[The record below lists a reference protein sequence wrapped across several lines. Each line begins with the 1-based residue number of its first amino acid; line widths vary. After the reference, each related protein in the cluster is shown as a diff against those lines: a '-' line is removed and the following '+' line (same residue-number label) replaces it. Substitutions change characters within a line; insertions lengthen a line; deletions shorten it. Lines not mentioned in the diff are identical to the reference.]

1 MRGWWNTMFQP
12 RTDLALE
19 AREIHREESQE
30 EILGVS
36 VDKEEVGD
44 VLITRVEVLNENGAN
59 TMGKP
64 VGKYITLESSS
75 LRKADADFKDE
86 MSKLLAKELKTIV
99 PKKEKEKIKAL
110 VVGLGNRD
118 VTPDS
123 LGPKVVSKI
132 FVTRH
137 LFKFYDKK
145 EDIDVIEM
153 SAVSPGVMGTTGLE
167 ISEVIKGIVDNSKPD
182 IVIAVDA
189 LASRKVERINSTI
202 QISTTG
208 IVPGSGI
215 GNERKALDRS
225 NLGVPVIAIGVP
237 TVVDAATLTSDTIEM
252 VIEAFS
258 KQTKVGSQFYNMLR
272 ELEKEEKYELIK
284 EVLEPYSANI
294 IVTPKG
300 VDEIITNLSQIIA
313 NGINIAMHPG
323 IDLKD
328 VNRYIH

>member
-1 MRGWWNTMFQP
+1 MFKVK
-12 RTDLALE
+12 TDLALE
-19 AREIHREESQE
+19 AREIHREQKRG
-30 EILGVS
+30 EIPGVV
-36 VDKEEVGD
+36 VDKQEIGEV
-44 VLITRVEVLNENGAN
+44 VVTRVEVLDENGADII
-59 TMGKP
+59 GKP
-64 VGKYITLESSS
+64 IGKYVTLESGS

-86 MSKLLAKELKTIV
+86 MSKLLAIELKAVV
-99 PKKEKEKIKAL
+99 PKKENIKVL

-118 VTPDS
+118 ITPDS

-137 LFKFYDKK
+137 LFMFYNKT

-208 IVPGSGI
+208 IRPGSGI
-215 GNERKALDRS
+215 GNERKALDEA

-237 TVVDAATLTSDTIEM
+237 TVVDAATLTSDTIGL
-252 VIEAFS
+252 VINAFS
-258 KQTKVGSQFYNMLR
+258 KQAKVGSKFYNMLE
-272 ELEKEEKYELIK
+272 ELKEEEKYELIK

-300 VDEIITNLSQIIA
+300 VDEIIVNLSQIIA
-313 NGINIAMHPG
+313 NGINIALHPG

-328 VNRYIH
+328 VNRYIN

>member
-1 MRGWWNTMFQP
+1 MWRP
-12 RTDLALE
+12 RTDLASE
-19 AREIHREESQE
+19 AREIHREQSQE

-36 VDKEEVGD
+36 IDKQEIGD
-44 VLITRVEVLNENGAN
+44 VLITRVEVINDDGADAI
-59 TMGKP
+59 GKP
-64 VGKYITLESSS
+64 KGKYITLESSG

-86 MSKLLAKELKTIV
+86 MSKLLAKELKAVV
-99 PKKEKEKIKAL
+99 PERENMKVL

-118 VTPDS
+118 ITPDS
-123 LGPKVVSKI
+123 LGPKVVSKV

-137 LFKFYDKK
+137 LFKFYNKK

-167 ISEVIKGIVDNSKPD
+167 ISEVVKGIVDHSKPD

-202 QISTTG
+202 QISTSG
-208 IVPGSGI
+208 IKPGSGI
-215 GNERKALDRS
+215 GNERKALDES

-237 TVVDAATLTSDTIEM
+237 TVVDAATLTNDTIEL
-252 VIEAFS
+252 VINAFS
-258 KQTKVGSQFYNMLR
+258 KHTKVGSQFYNMLK
-272 ELEKEEKYELIK
+272 ELKKEEKYELIK

-300 VDEIITNLSQIIA
+300 VDEIIVNLSQIIA
-313 NGINIAMHPG
+313 NGINIALHPG

>member
-1 MRGWWNTMFQP
+1 MFQL
-12 RTDLALE
+12 RTGLALE
-19 AREIHREESQE
+19 AREIYKEQSQE
-30 EILGVS
+30 ELPGVS
-36 VDKEEVGD
+36 VDKQEVGD
-44 VLITRVEVLNENGAN
+44 VLITRVEVLDDNGAN
-59 TMGKP
+59 ALGKP
-64 VGKYITLESSS
+64 KGKYITLESSS

-86 MSKLLAKELKTIV
+86 MSKLLAKELKAVV
-99 PKKEKEKIKAL
+99 PKKENIKVL
-110 VVGLGNRD
+110 VVGLGNQNI
-118 VTPDS
+118 TPDS

-132 FVTRH
+132 FITRH
-137 LFKFYDKK
+137 FFKFYNKK

-167 ISEVIKGIVDNSKPD
+167 ISEVVKGIVDNSKPD

-189 LASRKVERINSTI
+189 LASRRVERINSTI

-215 GNERKALDRS
+215 GNVRKALDEP

-252 VIEAFS
+252 VINAFS
-258 KQTKVGSQFYNMLR
+258 RQTKVGSQFYNMLK
-272 ELEKEEKYELIK
+272 ELKREEKYELIK

-300 VDEIITNLSQIIA
+300 VDEIIVNLSQIIA

-328 VNRYIH
+328 VNRYIQ

>member
-1 MRGWWNTMFQP
+1 MFRP
-12 RTDLALE
+12 RTDLASE
-19 AREIHREESQE
+19 AREIHREQGQE
-30 EILGVS
+30 DILGVS
-36 VDKEEVGD
+36 IDKENIGD
-44 VLITRVEVLNENGAN
+44 VLVTRVEVLDDNGAEAI
-59 TMGKP
+59 GKP
-64 VGKYITLESSS
+64 KGKYITLESSS

-86 MSKLLAKELKTIV
+86 MSKLLAKELKAVV
-99 PKKEKEKIKAL
+99 PEKENMKVL

-118 VTPDS
+118 ITPDS
-123 LGPKVVSKI
+123 LGPKVVSKV

-137 LFKFYDKK
+137 LFKFYNKK
-145 EDIDVIEM
+145 GDTDIIEM

-167 ISEVIKGIVDNSKPD
+167 ISEVVKGIIDNSKPD

-202 QISTTG
+202 QISTSG
-208 IVPGSGI
+208 IKPGSGI
-215 GNERKALDRS
+215 GNERVALDEP
-225 NLGVPVIAIGVP
+225 NLGLPVIAIGVP
-237 TVVDAATLTSDTIEM
+237 TVVDAATLTSDTIEL
-252 VIEAFS
+252 VIDAFS
-258 KQTKVGSQFYNMLR
+258 KHTKVGTKFYNMLK

-300 VDEIITNLSQIIA
+300 VDEIIANLSQIIA
-313 NGINIAMHPG
+313 NGINIALHPG

>member
-1 MRGWWNTMFQP
+1 MRGWWNAMFQP

-19 AREIHREESQE
+19 AREIHREQSQE

-36 VDKEEVGD
+36 VDKQEVGD

-59 TMGKP
+59 AMGKP
-64 VGKYITLESSS
+64 IGKYITLESGS

-86 MSKLLAKELKTIV
+86 MSKLLAKELKAIV
-99 PKKEKEKIKAL
+99 PKKEKIKAL

-123 LGPKVVSKI
+123 LGPKVVSKV

-137 LFKFYDKK
+137 LFKLYNKK

-167 ISEVIKGIVDNSKPD
+167 ISEVVKGIVDNSRPD

-215 GNERKALDRS
+215 GNERKALDKS

>member
-1 MRGWWNTMFQP
+1 MFQP
-12 RTDLALE
+12 KTDLASE
-19 AREIHREESQE
+19 AREIYREQDQR

-36 VDKEEVGD
+36 MDKQEIGD
-44 VLITRVEVLNENGAN
+44 VSITRVEVLNDNGAN
-59 TMGKP
+59 AIGKP
-64 VGKYITLESSS
+64 KGKYVTLESNG

-86 MSKLLAKELKTIV
+86 MSRLLAKELKAVV
-99 PKKEKEKIKAL
+99 PEKKNMKVL

-123 LGPKVVSKI
+123 LGPKVVSKV

-137 LFKFYDKK
+137 MFKFYNKDEDK
-145 EDIDVIEM
+145 DLIEL

-167 ISEVIKGIVDNSKPD
+167 ISEIIKGIVDNSKPD

-202 QISTTG
+202 QISTSG

-215 GNERKALDRS
+215 GNERKALDEPS
-225 NLGVPVIAIGVP
+225 LGVPVISIGVP
-237 TVVDAATLTSDTIEM
+237 TVVDAATLTSDTIEL
-252 VIEAFS
+252 VINAFS
-258 KQTKVGSQFYNMLR
+258 QQTKVGSQFYNMLK
-272 ELEKEEKYELIK
+272 ELKKEEKYELIK

-300 VDEIITNLSQIIA
+300 VDEIIADLSQIIA
-313 NGINIAMHPG
+313 NGINIALHPG

-328 VNRYIH
+328 VNRYIN

>member
-1 MRGWWNTMFQP
+1 MFQL

-19 AREIHREESQE
+19 AREIYKEQSQE

-36 VDKEEVGD
+36 VNKEEIED
-44 VLITRVEVLNENGAN
+44 VLITRVEVLDENGAKII
-59 TMGKP
+59 GKP
-64 VGKYITLESSS
+64 IGKYITLESSS

-86 MSKLLAKELKTIV
+86 ISKLLAKELKSLV
-99 PKKEKEKIKAL
+99 PKKENIKVL
-110 VVGLGNRD
+110 VVGLGNSQ
-118 VTPDS
+118 VTPDA
-123 LGPKVVSKI
+123 LGPKVVSKV

-137 LFKFYDKK
+137 LFKLYNKK
-145 EDIDVIEM
+145 EDIDLVEM

-167 ISEVIKGIVDNSKPD
+167 TSEVIKGIVDNSKPD

-189 LASRKVERINSTI
+189 LASRKMERVNSTI
-202 QISTTG
+202 QISTSG
-208 IVPGSGI
+208 ITPGSGM
-215 GNERKALDRS
+215 GSYNKALDEE

-237 TVVDAATLTSDTIEM
+237 TVVDAATLTSDTIGM
-252 VIEAFS
+252 VIDAFT
-258 KQTKVGSQFYNMLR
+258 KQAKVGSQFYDMLGQLQ
-272 ELEKEEKYELIK
+272 EDEKYELIK

-300 VDEIITNLSQIIA
+300 VDEIIINLSQIIA
-313 NGINIAMHPG
+313 NGINIAVHPG

>member
-1 MRGWWNTMFQP
+1 GMMFKL

-19 AREIHREESQE
+19 AREAHKEQNRE

-36 VDKEEVGD
+36 IDKQEVGD
-44 VLITRVEVLNENGAN
+44 VLITRVEVLDEHGADVI
-59 TMGKP
+59 GKP
-64 VGKYITLESSS
+64 RGKYITLESSS

-86 MSKLLAKELKTIV
+86 ISKLLAKELRAIT
-99 PKKEKEKIKAL
+99 PQNEGGKAL
-110 VVGLGNRD
+110 VVGLGNRAI
-118 VTPDS
+118 TPDS
-123 LGPKVVSKI
+123 LGPQVVSKI

-137 LFKFYDKK
+137 LFKFYKKK

-189 LASRKVERINSTI
+189 LAARKVERINTTI

-208 IVPGSGI
+208 ITPGSGI
-215 GNERKALDRS
+215 GNERKALDKS

-237 TVVDAATLTSDTIEM
+237 TVVDAATLTSDTIGM
-252 VIEAFS
+252 VINAFS
-258 KQTKVGSQFYNMLR
+258 KQTKVGSQFYNMLKG
-272 ELEKEEKYELIK
+272 LEEEDKYELIK